1 MRALEEK
8 RKMASD
14 SQSFCDACMAG
25 DVTAATQML
34 QSNSSLV
41 NLHGAVRADHREFMK
56 TQGAEQGWTPL
67 HLACHYGQ
75 SAIVRLLINSGA
87 DVNAIAENA
96 IGNTPI
102 MAAIAGRNAEI
113 IKLLIDIGAD
123 PKIKDKNGYD
133 AFAAA
138 KASGNEA
145 IIKLV
150 K

>member
-1 MRALEEK
+1 MRALEGK

-25 DVTAATQML
+25 DVTGATQML
-34 QSNSSLV
+34 QSNPSLV
-41 NLHGAVRADHREFMK
+41 NSHGAVRADHREFMK
-56 TQGAEQGWTPL
+56 TQSADGGWTPL

-75 SAIVRLLINSGA
+75 SAIVRLLIDSGA

-96 IGNTPI
+96 IGNTPL

-113 IKLLIDIGAD
+113 IKLLIDTGAD

-138 KASGNEA
+138 KASGDQT
-145 IIKLV
+145 IIDMV